1 MGSVNVNIA
10 GREYS
15 LACRD
20 GEEPRRAQLA
30 LHLSE
35 KADELTGSLGQM
47 SEPRLL
53 LMTGILVAD
62 ELFDLRATP
71 AGAAAAAAAADPQLG
86 EMITQLA
93 ERMERL
99 AESLEAVA
107 GAP

>member
-1 MGSVNVNIA
+1 MGAITVNIA

-20 GEEPRRAQLA
+20 GEEPRLLQLA
-30 LHLSE
+30 SHLRS

-62 ELFDLRATP
+62 ELFDLRAGTAPP
-71 AGAAAAAAAADPQLG
+71 APSNAPVVDAL
-86 EMITQLA
+86 ERLA
-93 ERMERL
+93 QRVEKL
-99 AESLEAVA
+99 AESLETAA
-107 GAP
+107 AEA